1 MKGKL
6 HVLISF
12 GLISITAFIVGFDFI
27 FNNISSEVLFAARW
41 ITLLSFIF
49 YCIKRRSLTVW
60 ILYSIVLGAVLGYDY
75 PDIAK
80 SLHPLSQG
88 FIRLVKAIVGP
99 ILFSTLVYGIAG
111 HSDLKQVGRMAWKSL
126 AYFYTAT
133 TIALFIGLLAINI
146 TQAGKGIDM
155 SHVPE
160 MELPDQASATSNSD
174 RIELEGL
181 DRKST
186 RLNSS
191 HVAISYA
198 VFC

>member
-6 HVLISF
+6 HVLIPF
-12 GLISITAFIVGFDFI
+12 GLISITAVIVGFDFI

-88 FIRLVKAIVGP
+88 FIRLVKTIVGP

-126 AYFYTAT
+126 LYFYCAT
-133 TIALFIGLLAINI
+133 TLALFIGLAAINF
-146 TQAGKGIDM
+146 TKAGEGIDM
-155 SHVPE
+155 SKIPHE
-160 MELPDQASATSNSD
+160 ELPKTTTASAD
-174 RIELEGL
+174 
-181 DRKST
+181 
-186 RLNSS
+186 
-191 HVAISYA
+191 AP
-198 VFC
+198 F